1 MRAAPANGEGDGP
14 GAAGRPLRVGVSA
27 CFFHPEDRPVFK
39 GKTLL
44 YAEQSMLHWV
54 ASAGALPWIV
64 PTLPTAG
71 PVGPAELVADL
82 DGLLLHGGADLCPR
96 TYGEEPLR
104 PEWEGD
110 QIRDRYELALVEAF
124 TAARKPVLG
133 ICRGIQLINVAF
145 GGTLWQ
151 DLPSQRGGDVD
162 HRVYETYDGNRH
174 EVDLLTGGGLAR
186 LYGEGD
192 DGTRRAMVSSVHHQA
207 IRDVAPGLV
216 VEAVSP
222 VDEVVEAVRLDA
234 ADRWVLG
241 VQWHPEFTDPS
252 DTEVLD
258 RRPLMSSF
266 LDACRSSR

>member
-1 MRAAPANGEGDGP
+1 MNADAEGP
-14 GAAGRPLRVGVSA
+14 GRSRATGSDRPVRIGVSA

-39 GKTLL
+39 GKTLV

-64 PTLPTAG
+64 PTLPAGG
-71 PVGPAELVADL
+71 PVALADLVADL

-96 TYGEEPLR
+96 TYGQEPLR

-110 QIRDRYELALVEAF
+110 EIRDRYEIALVEAF
-124 TAARKPVLG
+124 MAARKPVLG
-133 ICRGIQLINVAF
+133 ICRGIQLLNVAF

-151 DLPSQRGGDVD
+151 DLPTQRGDGVA
-162 HRVYETYDGNRH
+162 HKVHASYDRNRH
-174 EVDLLTGGGLAR
+174 QVDLLAGGGLAR
-186 LYGEGD
+186 LYGDGGEGARQV
-192 DGTRRAMVSSVHHQA
+192 TVNSVHHQA
-207 IRDVAPGLV
+207 IRDTASGLM

-222 VDEVVEAVRLDA
+222 VDGVVEAVRLA
-234 ADRWVLG
+234 ADDQWVVG

-252 DTEVLD
+252 DPDVLD